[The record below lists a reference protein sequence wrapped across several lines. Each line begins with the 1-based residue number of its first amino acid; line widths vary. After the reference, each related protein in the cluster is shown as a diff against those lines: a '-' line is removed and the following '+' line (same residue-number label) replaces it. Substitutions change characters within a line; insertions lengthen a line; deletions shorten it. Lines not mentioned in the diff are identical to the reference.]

1 MRPHNPPCRPVPCR
15 QTGAVLPVS
24 LMLLLIISM
33 STLMSV
39 RRTAATEVTGHN
51 LRVREIAQQQAQ
63 AVLRYC
69 ERVAIDAIDNAGR
82 LFPGDAARISPASL
96 NGADDVGA
104 LWPVR
109 QNWTDGS
116 ARRITVPQAHT
127 AEVRVESRGAP
138 APQCLV
144 EPMNSGEVLITAR
157 GLSADATLNNA
168 SELQSG
174 SEVWLQS
181 VLSRAIPTR

>member
-1 MRPHNPPCRPVPCR
+1 M
-15 QTGAVLPVS
+15 
-24 LMLLLIISM
+24 LIISM

-63 AVLRYC
+63 AALRYC
-69 ERVAIDAIDNAGR
+69 ERVAIDAVDNASR
-82 LFPGDAARISPASL
+82 LFPADAARISLAAL
-96 NGADDVGA
+96 TGADDARA

-116 ARRITVPQAHT
+116 ARRITVPQAYT
-127 AEVRVESRGAP
+127 AEARADSRGAP

-144 EPMNSGEVLITAR
+144 
-157 GLSADATLNNA
+157 
-168 SELQSG
+168 
-174 SEVWLQS
+174 
-181 VLSRAIPTR
+181 